1 MNWFNKRLSIIHDA
15 SAILGVLLVAYLLTF
30 NGQFHSIDEFNLYA
44 MTESLVQLGS
54 TSVPQTNFAAY
65 HNQVGEHEIGFPIVA
80 VPLYALAKNFKFL
93 NNIYFVMLLNPFLVA
108 LSSALIYLIA
118 RELDYSASGSAFS
131 AFAYGFGSLGWFYAL
146 SFYREPLVGFL
157 LLVSIY
163 GMLGWRNL
171 GNRSLLYIGI
181 LALLLSPLVKVNILF
196 SLPFLFLVARKRDQN
211 WTWRTYVA
219 VSAVLLGVFLLFQLL
234 YYWRTGG
241 WWDYL
246 QILQTTPYQILLR
259 IYGQLLS
266 PVKGLVFY
274 MPIFV
279 LAMFG
284 LWNMRRRHPF
294 VTTGLGLAFMALLGA
309 TSFYSVWYGGQ
320 SWGPRLLV
328 PIIPIIM
335 IPLAGLWDRLERWPL
350 RVLVLLLFL
359 VSVSIQ
365 FAVATNDWW
374 KGYKPLHALDPFPEK
389 NVGLSWRHISLTP
402 PWVLLKTWRF
412 SDSTLLWLR
421 KNALDVWS
429 CQIGIGVS
437 LVLCLLSV
445 AALWRLLKGK
455 PQPLWIVM
463 PVLPA
468 LLIMQLGDRHITVGY
483 PGLSP
488 DNAEVIADWT
498 KFRGEDP
505 YTLVTMSNE
514 FHIYFYTGLL
524 TGDFVHHW
532 YSPNQLDHFEGIL
545 QNTKGP
551 WLSLVADRVHIEPS
565 YSGKELERWLNN
577 NFYRFDAHWV
587 GGYELIRYAN
597 FLSANWTWQPVQYK
611 VGPFYVGKFAVNTN
625 QLEHHE
631 ALGIQLQLCKSNEI
645 PSSHKIFLHLLRQ
658 DGEILPGLDGAI
670 RYNGLDTTQWQR
682 GDCLI
687 ERRGIYVPKD
697 AQPGAYDLVLGV
709 STSEGPVM
717 LTDTTGVSSPYK
729 PLISV
734 DISGS
739 DLP

>member
-1 MNWFNKRLSIIHDA
+1 
-15 SAILGVLLVAYLLTF
+15 
-30 NGQFHSIDEFNLYA
+30 

-54 TSVPQTNFAAY
+54 TSVPQINFAAY
-65 HNQVGEHEIGFPIVA
+65 HNHVGEHEIGFPLVA
-80 VPLYALAKNFKFL
+80 VPLYALAKNFEFL

-108 LSSALIYLIA
+108 LSAALIYLIA
-118 RELDYSASGSAFS
+118 RELDYSASGSALS
-131 AFAYGFGSLGWFYAL
+131 AFAYGFGSLGWPYAL

-171 GNRSLLYIGI
+171 DNRPLLYIGVV
-181 LALLLSPLVKVNILF
+181 ALLLSPLVKVNILF
-196 SLPFLFLVARKRDQN
+196 SLPFLLLVARKRDQK
-211 WTWRTYVA
+211 WTWRAYVA
-219 VSAVLLGVFLLFQLL
+219 VGIGLLGVFLLFQLL

-246 QILQTTPYQILLR
+246 QILQTTPDQILLR

-279 LAMFG
+279 LAMLG
-284 LWNMRRRHPF
+284 LWYMRRHHLF
-294 VTTGLGLAFMALLGA
+294 VTMGVGFAFVALLGA

-328 PIIPIIM
+328 PIIPIII
-335 IPLAGLWDRLERWPL
+335 IPLASLWDRLERWPL
-350 RVLVLLLFL
+350 HVLVLSLFL

-374 KGYKPLHALDPFPEK
+374 KGYEPFHNLDPFPEN
-389 NVGLSWRHISLTP
+389 NVGLSLRHISLTP
-402 PWVLLKTWRF
+402 PWVLLKTWHF
-412 SDSTLLWLR
+412 SDLTLLWLR
-421 KNALDVWS
+421 KNLSDVCS
-429 CQIGIGVS
+429 RQIGAGAS
-437 LVLCLLSV
+437 LFLCLLCV
-445 AALWRLLKGK
+445 VVLWWLLRRRQ
-455 PQPLWIVM
+455 QPLWIVM

-468 LLIMQLGDRHITVGY
+468 LLIAQLGGRHVTVGY

-488 DNAEVIADWT
+488 DSAEIIADWA

-532 YSPNQLDHFEGIL
+532 YSPNQLDHFDGIL
-545 QNTKGP
+545 QNAKGP
-551 WLSLVADRVHIEPS
+551 WLSLVADHVHIEPT
-565 YSGKELERWLNN
+565 YSGKELEWWLNDN
-577 NFYRFDAHWV
+577 LYRFDARWV

-597 FLSANWTWQPVQYK
+597 LPSINWIWQPVQHTI
-611 VGPFYVGKFAVNTN
+611 GPLYVGKFAINTN
-625 QLEHHE
+625 QLGYHE
-631 ALGIQLQLCKSNEI
+631 ALGVQLQLCKVAEI
-645 PSSHKIFLHLLRQ
+645 PTSHKIFLHLLRQ

-670 RYNGLDTTQWQR
+670 RYNGFDTTQWQS
-682 GDCLI
+682 GGCLI
-687 ERRGIYVPKD
+687 EKRGIYVPPD
-697 AQPGAYDLVLGV
+697 TQPGTYDLVLGV
-709 STSEGPVM
+709 STPEGPIM
-717 LTDTTGVSSPYK
+717 ITDATGVSSPYQT
-729 PLISV
+729 LISV
-734 DISGS
+734 VISES
-739 DLP
+739 DPP